1 MSTPQT
7 AEQRA
12 TVLCIDDD
20 PGILYTFQAI
30 GEVAGWH
37 VVTARTGRSGLRIV
51 VEGGVDLVVVDYHL
65 PDMDGLATVRRIRQ
79 RDKQLPILV
88 LTVDESQA
96 LATKF
101 LEEGA
106 TDFALKPIKA
116 PDLISRINVH
126 LKYSRQAAERNPDMR
141 QTVAGERARRLA
153 ESLPDISGVNRPTL
167 FSVLEE
173 LVAAEHPVS
182 ANEIASAIGCA
193 YPTACRYLNFLESE
207 GVCDV
212 VIDYGGVGRPSKL
225 YTIPRE

>member
-1 MSTPQT
+1 MGVQQT
-7 AEQRA
+7 IESQP

-30 GEVAGWH
+30 GEVAGWQ
-37 VVTARTGRSGLRIV
+37 VLTARTGRSGLRLV

-79 RDKQLPILV
+79 RDVQLPILV

-96 LATKF
+96 LATRF

-126 LKYSRQAAERNPDMR
+126 LRYSRQAAQRDSGER
-141 QTVAGERARRLA
+141 QHAAGERARQLA
-153 ESLPDISGVNRPTL
+153 QTLPDISGVNRPTL
-167 FSVLEE
+167 FAVLEE
-173 LVAAEHPVS
+173 LVAVERPVT
-182 ANEIASAIGCA
+182 ANDVATAIGCA

>member
-1 MSTPQT
+1 MGTKHTVEPKP
-7 AEQRA
+7 

-30 GEVAGWH
+30 GEVAGWR
-37 VVTARTGRSGLRIV
+37 VVTARTGRSGLRMV
-51 VEGGVDLVVVDYHL
+51 VEGGVDIVVVDYHL

-79 RDKQLPILV
+79 RNGRLPILV
-88 LTVDESQA
+88 LTVDESHA
-96 LATKF
+96 LATQF
-101 LEEGA
+101 LAEGA

-126 LKYSRQAAERNPDMR
+126 LKYSRQAAERNPGLR
-141 QTVAGERARRLA
+141 QRASGERARQLA
-153 ESLPDISGVNRPTL
+153 ETLPDISGVNRPTL
-167 FSVLEE
+167 FAVLEE
-173 LVAAEHPVS
+173 LVAAEQPVT
-182 ANEIASAIGCA
+182 ANDIAKAIGCA

>member
-1 MSTPQT
+1 MNGPQS
-7 AEQRA
+7 AEGKP

-30 GEVAGWH
+30 GDVAGWR
-37 VVTARTGRSGLRIV
+37 VITARTGRSGLRLV
-51 VEGGVDLVVVDYHL
+51 VEGGVDIVVVDYHL

-79 RDKQLPILV
+79 RDTHLPILV
-88 LTVDESQA
+88 LTVDESHA
-96 LATKF
+96 LANQF

-126 LKYSRQAAERNPDMR
+126 LKYSRAAQKPEGRQAA
-141 QTVAGERARRLA
+141 AGERARRLA

-167 FSVLEE
+167 FSVLEA
-173 LVAAEHPVS
+173 LVTAGRPVS
-182 ANEIASAIGCA
+182 ANEIAQTIGCA
-193 YPTACRYLNFLESE
+193 YPTACRYLNFLEAE

-225 YTIPRE
+225 YTLPRE